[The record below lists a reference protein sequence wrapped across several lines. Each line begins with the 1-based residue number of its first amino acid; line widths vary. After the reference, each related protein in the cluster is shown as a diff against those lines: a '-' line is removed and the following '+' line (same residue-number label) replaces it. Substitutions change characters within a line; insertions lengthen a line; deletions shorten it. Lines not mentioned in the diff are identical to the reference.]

1 MENEMN
7 ETNEV
12 VNEDVTTTDVTEE
25 NNSDS
30 KVSVGGILVLAG
42 LTAVTIVGAI
52 KVGEAIGSVA
62 YKGGKR
68 VVGWVK
74 NTFEKKDSKSEEV
87 LTGTV
92 EETKSGNFEEG
103 SRVIKI

>member
-7 ETNEV
+7 EMNEV

-42 LTAVTIVGAI
+42 LTAVTLVGAYH
-52 KVGEAIGSVA
+52 VGEAIGSVA
-62 YKGGKR
+62 YEGGKR

-74 NTFEKKDSKSEEV
+74 NTFRKKDSKSEEV
-87 LTGTV
+87 VSGTV
-92 EETKSGNFEEG
+92 EKTESGDFEEVKQ
-103 SRVIKI
+103 SN